1 MLPFKTYF
9 LSESFDN
16 PYRYRNAFSTTPM
29 EKTDDETGETYMDE
43 VLTPVQIIRFRT
55 DAGIPYLWYARQSRY
70 DDSVW
75 EIAFGVETGED
86 IRGETKLDI
95 ELTKGGDAFRVLA
108 TVINIINQFIEFD
121 ENREIRLLTFTSKG
135 ANRTKLYKKRLVPMI
150 ENFELDELFKDMGD
164 GESQF
169 ILTRVN

>member
-16 PYRYRNAFSTTPM
+16 PYRYKNTFTTEAI
-29 EKTDDETGETYMDE
+29 EKEDDDTGETYMDE
-43 VLTPVQIIRFRT
+43 VLTPVQIIRFKT
-55 DAGIPYLWYARQSRY
+55 DAGVPYLWYARQSRY

-75 EIAFGVETGED
+75 EIAFGVESGQD

-95 ELTKGGDAFRVLA
+95 ELTKGGDAFRVLT
-108 TVINIINQFIEFD
+108 TVIEIINQFIEFD
-121 ENREIRLLTFTSKG
+121 DNNEIRLLTFTSKG

-150 ENFELDELFKDMGD
+150 QNFELDDLFKDMGE

-169 ILTRVN
+169 ILSRKW